1 TFLIFVSTPSGRT
14 VNAEIQESLSSDF
27 TTGLKTYNVT
37 DGTSQTILIAEKSKD
52 TRVYYRA
59 RTTVPCSAQPS
70 AFSDT
75 ISVLATAPLPP
86 TLPSYSFAQP
96 PCLTSPCLITQLI
109 HIDGF
114 NTLSKTGALATDQF
128 TVSSDKPWITVSPSG
143 GSLPAGGADFTMTI
157 DATNFDIGST
167 QATLTITSTQSA
179 GKTGAMGSTSKN
191 VPINI
196 SLVAPITP
204 QPKDGNAPLNA
215 LLIPAVAHADG
226 AGTRFVSDIRLTNTS
241 FQSITYD
248 ITFTPSNID
257 GTSSGKQMSLTALG
271 GQTIALNDIVKD
283 WYGSG
288 VEGEVG

>member
-1 TFLIFVSTPSGRT
+1 ITPPLTTTTSFWVRATNSCGSTDSRTAIVTIACNNPVITNQPSNASVNVGQSPTLVVVAPGAETNQWVVGRSGGESNPIIGATGPVLNNFPLQSVGTTSIWVKVTNRCGSTNSNAAIVTVGCAPTKPILRVPPTAPSGKTFLIFVSTPTGRT

-27 TTGLKTYNVT
+27 TTGLKTYNIT

-86 TLPSYSFAQP
+86 NLPSYTFAQP

-143 GSLPAGGADFTMTI
+143 GSLPAGGAD
-157 DATNFDIGST
+157 
-167 QATLTITSTQSA
+167 LT
-179 GKTGAMGSTSKN
+179 
-191 VPINI
+191 
-196 SLVAPITP
+196 
-204 QPKDGNAPLNA
+204 
-215 LLIPAVAHADG
+215 
-226 AGTRFVSDIRLTNTS
+226 
-241 FQSITYD
+241 
-248 ITFTPSNID
+248 
-257 GTSSGKQMSLTALG
+257 
-271 GQTIALNDIVKD
+271 
-283 WYGSG
+283 
-288 VEGEVG
+288 